1 MFGLLFVGE
10 SIFCILVIFI
20 RISKIYGGEAVVN
33 SDELRSLEFPRI
45 PSASRP
51 EYFTDS
57 KIYGGEAVVDSKIC
71 VGEAV
76 VDFQGV
82 AESSGRSKSA
92 IFGRD
97 ENSDELRSLE
107 FRKFAEAKP

>member
-57 KIYGGEAVVDSKIC
+57 KIC